1 MTCTRHT
8 GQWPLFRYW
17 AVKQFSHAFDVMTEL
32 IKEPLHRTHSRY
44 DGVPA
49 RWSIP
54 AATHAVAADRSA
66 HPLHGLVGPV
76 TPLLPRIPKFRFESD
91 SFGEG

>member
-8 GQWPLFRYW
+8 GQWPLFCYW
-17 AVKQFSHAFDVMTEL
+17 AVKHCTNAFHVMTEL

-54 AATHAVAADRSA
+54 AATPLPPDRSA

-76 TPLLPRIPKFRFESD
+76 TPLLPRIPKIGFESVL
-91 SFGEG
+91 FGEG